1 MRTEVWWG
9 RLGEKENLENLGVNG
24 RIILKW
30 FFERRKEVVDW
41 IDLFKIG
48 TGGGIL

>member
-1 MRTEVWWG
+1 VD
-9 RLGEKENLENLGVNG
+9 G

-30 FFERRKEVVDW
+30 FFKTRKEVMDW

-48 TGGGIL
+48 TGGGI